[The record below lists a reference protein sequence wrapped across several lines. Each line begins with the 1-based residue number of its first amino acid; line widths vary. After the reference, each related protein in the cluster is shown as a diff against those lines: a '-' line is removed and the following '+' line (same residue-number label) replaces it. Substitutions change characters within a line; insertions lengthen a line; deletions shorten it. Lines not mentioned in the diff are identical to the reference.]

1 MADIFIS
8 YSRRDSEDALS
19 LKAKLEAEGF
29 SVWLDVHGIEGAEQW
44 AREIVEGITS
54 CSTFILLLSS
64 SSVLSENVLKELS
77 LASEKGKRVLPVDIG
92 FISLPPSFEYQVA
105 GIQRVPLT
113 DMDAIIRAHRRGI
126 ERKTRADIRKS
137 LIILPFEDLSPEK
150 DNQWFADGLTG
161 EIISS
166 IATIR
171 SLRVLDRKSSL
182 ELRNVK
188 QPAKE
193 IAAMYDTRYV
203 VEGSVLKFG
212 DRIKISAALIDT
224 QTLDH
229 MWQDSFKGVMDDIF
243 ELQESVT
250 EKIVKGLKIHL
261 TSEELAKLNERGTS
275 NAEAYA
281 LFMKGLDYFR
291 KRSKESMQTAR
302 ELHLEALRL
311 DPKFATAYCE
321 AANATLSLYRKYIR
335 NEQLLKEAEEFILRA
350 EELGDK
356 PEVVYTMKSHLA
368 IAEGKFD
375 DAVHFG
381 KIAAEHN
388 PEHALAYYVQGIAYI
403 RLEQHLESSEAF
415 GRYAHLKETDI
426 SGRFNY
432 LVSLANLGHEDK
444 LREEAIKVLPVLDR
458 HIRLTPDDLNAY
470 ATRTLVLNWSGE
482 GERSMQEAERLIQEN
497 KIGSAEVFN
506 FASIFIQHGN
516 IVRAGELFRLS
527 VERGFREVESFK
539 EHEAQN
545 IPCIK
550 ETIALLHQKIEEERT
565 SG

>member
-44 AREIVEGITS
+44 AREIVEGITN

-291 KRSKESMQTAR
+291 KQSKESMQTAR
-302 ELHLEALRL
+302 ELHLEAVRL

-350 EELGDK
+350 EELGGK

-368 IAEGKFD
+368 IAQGKFD

-403 RLEQHLESSEAF
+403 RLEQHRESSEAF
-415 GRYAHLKETDI
+415 GRYAHLKETDV

-444 LREEAIKVLPVLDR
+444 LREEAMKVLPVLDR

-470 ATRTLVLNWSGE
+470 ASRALILNWAGE
-482 GERSMQEAERLIQEN
+482 GEQAMQEAERLIQEN

-516 IVRAGELFRLS
+516 IVRAGELLRLS
-527 VERGFREVESFK
+527 VERGFREVESFN

-545 IPCIK
+545 IPGIK
-550 ETIALLHQKIEEERT
+550 ETIALLHQKIAEERT